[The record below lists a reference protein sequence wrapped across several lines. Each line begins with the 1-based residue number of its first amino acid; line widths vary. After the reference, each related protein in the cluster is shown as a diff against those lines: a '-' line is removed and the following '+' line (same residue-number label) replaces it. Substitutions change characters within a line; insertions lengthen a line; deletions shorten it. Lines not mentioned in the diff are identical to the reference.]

1 MLPLGLLLIINF
13 ALTLAVM
20 LIPLASAGVRNA
32 IAPIFCQG
40 GETLEVRRAEVRDAE
55 GDGYSYGLACRS
67 AETQADREVTAWV
80 FLAISPLVILDTLL
94 LAAVIRRATA
104 RAREQEA
111 ALIGMPGQANLIN
124 TGGLT
129 AQQIDLSARLRELQ
143 DAYHARLIS
152 REEYDRRR
160 AQVLSQL

>member
-13 ALTLAVM
+13 VLTLAVI

-32 IAPIFCQG
+32 IAPIFCRG
-40 GETLEVRRAEVRDAE
+40 DETLEVRRTEVRGVE
-55 GDGYSYGLACRS
+55 GDGYSYGFVCRS
-67 AETQADREVTAWV
+67 AETQAEREVTAWV
-80 FLAISPLVILDTLL
+80 FLAISPLVIIDTVL

-111 ALIGMPGQANLIN
+111 ALVGMPGQANLIN

-129 AQQIDLSARLRELQ
+129 GKQADLSARLRELQ
-143 DAYHARLIS
+143 DAYHAGLIS
-152 REEYDRRR
+152 REEYDRKR